1 MDLLISVTTP
11 DEVAAA
17 VRGGADIV
25 DIKNPVEGALGAS
38 FPDVIR
44 QVRQVTPADLPVSA
58 ALGDVPNLPGTV
70 ALAALGAASCGVQYV
85 KVGLMGPRQP
95 APPGTA
101 SRGSRG
107 RRRWLPAGH
116 CRQGRGQPLC
126 QPV

>member
-44 QVRQVTPADLPVSA
+44 QVRQPVYRSLPRHMPTRT
-58 ALGDVPNLPGTV
+58 G
-70 ALAALGAASCGVQYV
+70 
-85 KVGLMGPRQP
+85 
-95 APPGTA
+95 
-101 SRGSRG
+101 
-107 RRRWLPAGH
+107 
-116 CRQGRGQPLC
+116 
-126 QPV
+126 